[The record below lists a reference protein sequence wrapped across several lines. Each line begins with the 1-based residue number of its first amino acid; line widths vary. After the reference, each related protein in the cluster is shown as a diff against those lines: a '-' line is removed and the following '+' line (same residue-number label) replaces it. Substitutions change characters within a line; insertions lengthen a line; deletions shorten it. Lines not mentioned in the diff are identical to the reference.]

1 MRKEPG
7 ETSDNRFPGRSENC
21 LLYTSVNNPAFR
33 ALSYDEL
40 ADAYREQME
49 ALLEG
54 GFYQALSSI
63 GTTVQDHIPVS

>member
-1 MRKEPG
+1 MSP
-7 ETSDNRFPGRSENC
+7 D
-21 LLYTSVNNPAFR
+21 VNNPAFR

-54 GFYQALSSI
+54 GVDALLGVREVNSSATLRARRTAARFI
-63 GTTVQDHIPVS
+63 SRT